1 MAKIKNSGEFAGMN
15 AAKAGKSRKP
25 AAGQKKLPFSVNKKP
40 SKKANRSTDF
50 N

>member
-1 MAKIKNSGEFAGMN
+1 MAKIKNSGDFAGAN
-15 AAKAGKSRKP
+15 SAKASKSRKP
-25 AAGQKKLPFSVNKKP
+25 GAGQKSLPFSVNKKP